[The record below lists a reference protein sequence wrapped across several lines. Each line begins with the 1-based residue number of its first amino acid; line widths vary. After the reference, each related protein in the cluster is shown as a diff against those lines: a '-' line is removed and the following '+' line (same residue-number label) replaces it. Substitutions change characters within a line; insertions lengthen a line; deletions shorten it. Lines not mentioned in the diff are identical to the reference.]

1 LRLFILSFLPVPTA
15 KKPQKTALI
24 SVSDKT
30 GIVSFAR
37 KLKRLGY
44 RILSTGGTAA
54 LLRDNK
60 VASVE
65 VNDITSCPEMLGGRV
80 KTLQPE
86 VFGGILSDRSAQ
98 HAKDLKAHG
107 IENIDLV
114 CVNLYPFAATIA
126 QQKVTLKQAIEKIDI
141 GGVSLLRAA
150 AKNHQHVL
158 VIADPADYDRAATA
172 LKSGKLDTLPRE
184 LAVKA
189 FRQTAGYDALIAN
202 YLGSASAASQ
212 LSYHPQ
218 QAEAVPLRYGEN
230 PHQDAVLYREPD
242 SSYAAVAQ
250 AEILHGKE
258 LSYNNL
264 VDAEVAWNIVA
275 DFAAQPTAS
284 VIKHACPC
292 GVATAKTIEN
302 ALQKALDA
310 DKKSPFGGI
319 IALNRPVSP
328 AAARVIAGMFLEVVI
343 APSFD
348 TAALRILKKKKNLR
362 LLATGGIQRKP
373 ADVEIKKVGGGLL
386 VQRRDDSLITQKKLK
401 IATKKAPTAKQVKDL
416 LFAANVCKHVKS
428 NAIVLVKDGV
438 TVGIGAGQTARVDAV
453 EIAVAKAGTRASG
466 AVMASD
472 AFFPFADGLT
482 AGTAAGI
489 AAVIHPGGS
498 IRDAEVERAADKANI
513 SMIYSGIRG
522 FKH

>member
-1 LRLFILSFLPVPTA
+1 MATSS
-15 KKPQKTALI
+15 KPQKTALL

-30 GIVSFAR
+30 GIVAFAK
-37 KLKRLGY
+37 KLKKLDY

-60 VASVE
+60 VSVIE

-86 VFGGILSDRSAQ
+86 IFGGILSDRSAK
-98 HAKDLKAHG
+98 HARDLKAHG

-126 QQKVTLKQAIEKIDI
+126 QPNVTLKQAIEKIDI

-150 AKNHQHVL
+150 AKNHAHVL
-158 VIADPADYDRAATA
+158 VVADPADYDRTAAA
-172 LKSGKLDTLPRE
+172 LKTKKLSTLPRE

-189 FRQTAGYDALIAN
+189 FQQTAGYDALIAQ
-202 YLGSASAASQ
+202 YLGSEADA
-212 LSYHPQ
+212 LSYHHHH
-218 QAEAVPLRYGEN
+218 AETVPLRYGEN
-230 PHQDAVLYREPD
+230 PHQEAVLYREPEND
-242 SSYAAVAQ
+242 YAGVAHAKVLQ
-250 AEILHGKE
+250 GKE

-275 DFAAQPTAS
+275 DFTAPTAS

-292 GVATAKTIEN
+292 GVATHAKIDT
-302 ALQKALDA
+302 ALARALDA

-319 IALNRPVSP
+319 IALNRPVS
-328 AAARVIAGMFLEVVI
+328 AAAAKIIATLFLEVII
-343 APSFD
+343 APSFHP
-348 TAALRILKKKKNLR
+348 AALRTLKKKVNLR
-362 LLATGGIQRKP
+362 LLAMGSTKRKP
-373 ADVEIKKVGGGLL
+373 ADIDIKKIGGGLL
-386 VQRRDDSLITQKKLK
+386 VQRRDDSLIEQKQLK
-401 IATKKAPTAKQVKDL
+401 IVTKKTPTAKQARDL

-438 TVGIGAGQTARVDAV
+438 TVGIGAGQTSRVDAV
-453 EIAVAKAGTRASG
+453 EIAVDKAGTRASG

-482 AGTAAGI
+482 AGTAAGV

-498 IRDAEVERAADKANI
+498 IRDAEVIKAADAANI
-513 SMIYSGIRG
+513 SMAYSGVRG